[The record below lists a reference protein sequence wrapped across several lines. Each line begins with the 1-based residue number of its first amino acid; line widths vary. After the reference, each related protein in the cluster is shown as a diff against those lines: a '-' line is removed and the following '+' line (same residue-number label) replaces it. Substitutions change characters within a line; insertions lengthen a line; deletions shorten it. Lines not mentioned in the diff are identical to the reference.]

1 MDLKRIM
8 LGLAAWF
15 LGIIVP
21 VSHRIILVT
30 LALRSGGQSTN
41 IIYRLWEG
49 LLWIDFVYLLGMGIV
64 GAILIITGMKKSS
77 Q

>member
-21 VSHRIILVT
+21 VLHNVILVT
-30 LALRSGGQSTN
+30 ALIKKGSGSPEMFVYLFKT
-41 IIYRLWEG
+41 LP
-49 LLWIDFVYLLGMGIV
+49 WIDFVYLLAMAIV
-64 GAILIITGMKKSS
+64 GAILIATGMRKSS

>member
-21 VSHRIILVT
+21 VLHHTILATVALRTGKVSTRIIHRGLET
-30 LALRSGGQSTN
+30 LPLMDCA
-41 IIYRLWEG
+41 
-49 LLWIDFVYLLGMGIV
+49 YLLAMATV
-64 GAILIITGMKKSS
+64 GAILIATGMRKLPK
-77 Q
+77 